1 MNFFLNRRQLGRTI
15 IAIIFFFNQF
25 FIKVNIKPFR
35 RKEKQTESMP
45 MRYFVN
51 GGPGNRSST
60 SKTVS
65 LEVAATPEGEKPATV
80 PASKEEEA
88 KNLSASKQ
96 ELTNVVVEPKAFSA
110 VVEVC
115 HKSQ

>member
-1 MNFFLNRRQLGRTI
+1 MNFLSNH
-15 IAIIFFFNQF
+15 
-25 FIKVNIKPFR
+25 IKSCR
-35 RKEKQTESMP
+35 RKEKQSESVP

-51 GGPGNRSST
+51 GGPGSRSST
-60 SKTVS
+60 SKIAS
-65 LEVAATPEGEKPATV
+65 PEVADAPEGEKPATV

-88 KNLSASKQ
+88 KNLSTSKQ

-115 HKSQ
+115 YKSQ